1 MTSRIAALPVRMIQ
15 ERTDCRAFFVQIR
28 MPCANGVF
36 GNYRAITGIRGAGFS
51 LRSGDETE
59 KPGQISS

>member
-1 MTSRIAALPVRMIQ
+1 MIQ
-15 ERTDCRAFFVQIR
+15 ERMDGRAFFVQIR